1 MKSARLLL
9 LLGVFAWLGGITVSA
24 QDSGGAD
31 DFDPFD
37 VSAFESSVVG
47 AVESDDTARSEFLF
61 GATFVP
67 SINAIF
73 TDKFEGAISSA
84 NISGK
89 AFAKL
94 SSSDYGTIFIAYSL
108 AHQVFQGRG
117 GNVPPVAVPA
127 KDLFAP
133 VLSLSEF
140 HYSFDI
146 AKTVFLRFGNQLLAW
161 GPSRIWTPVDF
172 VNPQKMD
179 SFQTIDTRAG
189 RPSLRIHIP
198 LESSNLFAFGD
209 FSKTVKSGIVGD
221 LFESANLGLRYDIAL
236 GGFEFGFTG
245 YGGLSTQGRL
255 GLDMAGRLLGF
266 TVYGEAAILPAYDTY
281 DYSWSAS
288 LGVERKFGQLKKAT
302 LTGEVFYNSKG
313 EADESNYAALIAAK
327 AFSPMYV
334 GQIYAYLGFTL
345 DEFLSPDLSTSLSLL
360 SNLSDLSFQ
369 ARLTESFSLRGAP
382 PFSFILGWSG
392 GGDKK
397 AYTYY
402 SGTNALS
409 ATLQTRIE
417 F

>member
-9 LLGVFAWLGGITVSA
+9 VLGVLAWLGGITVGA
-24 QDSGGAD
+24 QDSGGVD

-37 VSAFESSVVG
+37 VSAFESSVIG
-47 AVESDDTARSEFLF
+47 AVESEDTARSEFLL

-67 SINAIF
+67 SVNGIF
-73 TDKFEGAISSA
+73 TDKFEGTISSA

-117 GNVPPVAVPA
+117 GNVPAVAVPA

-140 HYSFDI
+140 HYSFDV
-146 AKTVFLRFGNQLLAW
+146 AKAVFLRFGNQLLAW

-179 SFQTIDTRAG
+179 SFQAIDTRAG
-189 RPSLRIHIP
+189 RPSLRVHVP
-198 LESSNLFAFGD
+198 LESSNFFAFAD
-209 FSKTVKSGIVGD
+209 FSKTVSSGIVGD
-221 LFESANLGLRYDIAL
+221 LFESANLGLRYDLAL
-236 GGFEFGFTG
+236 SGFEFGLTG
-245 YGGLSTQGRL
+245 YGGLSAQGRL
-255 GLDMAGRLLGF
+255 GMDLAGRLLGF
-266 TVYGEAAILPAYDTY
+266 TVCSEAAILPAYDAY
-281 DYSWSAS
+281 DFSWSAS
-288 LGVERKFGQLKKAT
+288 LGFERKLGQLKKAT
-302 LTGEVFYNSKG
+302 LSGELFYNSKG
-313 EADESNYAALIAAK
+313 EADESNYAVLIAARE
-327 AFSPMYV
+327 FSPMYV
-334 GQIYAYLGFTL
+334 GQLYAYLGLAL
-345 DEFLSPDLSTSLSLL
+345 DDFLSPDLSTSLSLL
-360 SNLSDLSFQ
+360 SNLSDLSFS
-369 ARLTESFSLRGAP
+369 ARLTENFALRGVP
-382 PFSFILGWSG
+382 PFSFILGWTG

-397 AYTYY
+397 AFTYY